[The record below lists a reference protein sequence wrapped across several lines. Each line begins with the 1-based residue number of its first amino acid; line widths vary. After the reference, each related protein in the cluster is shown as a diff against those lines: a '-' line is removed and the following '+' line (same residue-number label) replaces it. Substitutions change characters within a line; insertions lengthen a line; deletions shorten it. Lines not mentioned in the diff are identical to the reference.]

1 MKRAQWLKT
10 RKDLLDSVKSQV
22 NSRLGPP
29 TKSLKDYANKIDHE
43 FKKSWSLSHPAEL
56 VEQAER
62 ADLLFLSDFHAYYQS
77 QRAHLRLLKQIN
89 LHQTIVFMECFR
101 AEDSA
106 AIDLFWADQVTEVE
120 FLKLTQWEECWG
132 FPWEHYRDLVLH
144 LKEKQVL
151 VRGLLTSSYYDLRLK
166 ARDRKMAQLIEQEL
180 QLYPSSR
187 VVVIVGEKHLYKN
200 HLPLEIKRRPLLLF
214 KDEVVIFQDNEEL
227 YFKSQMEAPR
237 WEPSVLKRK
246 NNFCWNVSPPWVKWQ
261 SYLIYLE
268 KTVDQELEEE
278 DFDFEDHIKA
288 FVSWMCHDL
297 GLNVSF
303 NQLEVLTPQSSK
315 QPLSSIPPARLKEL
329 IGADRSFLLS
339 PQGKIYLSRP
349 SVNHAAAMAGQYI
362 HSQLSQREKL
372 FFDLPQDIERRLWIE
387 SVGFFFSKWMNPS
400 RKTESFE
407 DLKIRLNSLHS
418 KSTPNQTMNLVSD
431 IFVHGQR
438 VKRGLQGEG
447 KKVKALGKAK
457 ELSQLEAARFLGRI
471 FGKSL
476 FERVL
481 GRQIPREELLFW
493 LLIPLESEDFP
504 KTFWE
509 RIVPK
514 LI

>member
-1 MKRAQWLKT
+1 MKRTQWLKT
-10 RKDLLDSVKSQV
+10 RKDLLDLVKSQV
-22 NSRLGPP
+22 SSRLGPP
-29 TKSLKDYANKIDHE
+29 TKSLKDYVARMDRE
-43 FKKSWSLSHPAEL
+43 FKKTWALSDHAEL
-56 VEQAER
+56 IEQAQK

-77 QRAHLRLLKQIN
+77 QRAHLRMLKQID

-101 AEDSA
+101 ISDSA
-106 AIDLFWADQVTEVE
+106 AIDLFWANEITETE
-120 FLKLTQWEECWG
+120 FLRLTQWEECWG
-132 FPWEHYRDLVLH
+132 FPWEHYRDLILY
-144 LKEKQVL
+144 LKERQVL
-151 VRGLLTSSYYDLRLK
+151 VRGLLTNSYYDLRLK
-166 ARDRKMAQLIEQEL
+166 ARDKKMAHLIEQEL
-180 QLYPSSR
+180 QLHPSSR
-187 VVVIVGEKHLYKN
+187 VVVIVGEKHLYKD
-200 HLPLEIKRRPLLLF
+200 HLPMEVKNRPLLLF
-214 KDEVVIFQDNEEL
+214 KNEVVVFQDNEEL
-227 YFKSQMEAPR
+227 YFKSQRQMPK

-268 KTVDQELEEE
+268 KTVDQELEED

-297 GLNVSF
+297 ELDVSF
-303 NQLEVLTPQSSK
+303 NQLEVVTPQSSK
-315 QPLSSIPPARLKEL
+315 QPFSQIPSARLQEL

-339 PQGKIYLSRP
+339 PQGKIYLSRS

-362 HSQLSQREKL
+362 HSQLSQRKKL

-407 DLKIRLNSLHS
+407 DLKIRLNSLNS
-418 KSTPNQTMNLVSD
+418 KSTPTQTMNLVSE
-431 IFVHGQR
+431 IFIHGQR
-438 VKRGLQGEG
+438 VKQGLSGQ
-447 KKVKALGKAK
+447 KKVKALERTR

-471 FGKSL
+471 FGKFL

-481 GRQIPREELLFW
+481 SRQISREELLFW
-493 LLIPLESEDFP
+493 LLIPLESEEFP